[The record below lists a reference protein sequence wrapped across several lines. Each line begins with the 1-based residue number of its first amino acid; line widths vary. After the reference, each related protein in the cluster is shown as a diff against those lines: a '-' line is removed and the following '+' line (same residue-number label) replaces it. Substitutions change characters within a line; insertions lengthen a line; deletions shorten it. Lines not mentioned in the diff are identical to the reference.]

1 MSGTHA
7 LSLTLFG
14 LLKYGDTMI
23 SISGE
28 PYDTLRSV
36 IGIIGDSQN
45 SLIKYGINYEQID
58 LINDDFDTEK
68 IINRLKKSS
77 VKLVEIQRSIGYSA
91 RKSICIEKIEKVIKS
106 IR

>member
-7 LSLTLFG
+7 LSISLFG

-36 IGIIGDSQN
+36 IGLVGDSNN
-45 SLIKYGINYEQID
+45 SLIKYGIKYEQID
-58 LINDDFDTEK
+58 LVNNDFDKEK
-68 IINRLKKSS
+68 IIDRLKKSS
-77 VKLVEIQRSIGYSA
+77 VKLLEIQRSIGYSS
-91 RKSICIEKIEKVIKS
+91 K
-106 IR
+106 